1 MRNAASRRDAIPR
14 IEGIG
19 EGGQTP
25 CLKLAAAHWMW
36 PTAPRRQR
44 FGPGRYPAT
53 DTTVQ
58 IPLSAAEHIYHGVL
72 RYGLRAHT
80 EFTGAPGGD
89 RITLWLK
96 ALSWWSSRAS
106 RRPVTLPWSRVG
118 ATLTRRTLRRL
129 GLSRNSPS
137 TRSTRPAWS

>member
-1 MRNAASRRDAIPR
+1 MRNAASRRDAVPR

-80 EFTGAPGGD
+80 EFTGAPVA
-89 RITLWLK
+89 T
-96 ALSWWSSRAS
+96 AS
-106 RRPVTLPWSRVG
+106 RCG
-118 ATLTRRTLRRL
+118 LRRYP
-129 GLSRNSPS
+129 GGRVAP
-137 TRSTRPAWS
+137 RAGR